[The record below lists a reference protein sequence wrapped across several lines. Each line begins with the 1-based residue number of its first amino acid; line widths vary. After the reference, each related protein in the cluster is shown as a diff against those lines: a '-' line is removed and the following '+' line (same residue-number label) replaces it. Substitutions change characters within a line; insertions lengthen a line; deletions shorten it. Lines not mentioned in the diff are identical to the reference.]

1 MSMKTR
7 VKWIDG
13 MAFMGESGTGHALVM
28 DGAPEYGGKNLGPR
42 PMEMLLLGLG
52 GCTAFDVVMILQ
64 KGRQPIEDC
73 QVEIE
78 AERAEDHPKVFTSV
92 HMRYLVK
99 GRGLSADAVNRA
111 VELSVEKY
119 CSATHII
126 NKTAAMTHEVVIEEL
141 D

>member
-1 MSMKTR
+1 MKTR

-42 PMEMLLLGLG
+42 PLEMLLLGLG

-78 AERAEDHPKVFTSV
+78 AERAEEHPKIFTKI

-99 GRGLSADAVNRA
+99 GRGLSAEAVNRA

-141 D
+141 G

>member
-28 DGAPEYGGKNLGPR
+28 DGAPENGGRNLGPR

-78 AERAEDHPKVFTSV
+78 AERAEDHPKVFTKV

-99 GRGLSADAVNRA
+99 GRGLSADAVHRA
-111 VELSVEKY
+111 VELSVDKY
-119 CSATHII
+119 CSATHVI

-141 D
+141 A

>member
-28 DGAPEYGGKNLGPR
+28 DGAPENGGRNLGPR
-42 PMEMLLLGLG
+42 PMELLLLGLG

-78 AERAEDHPKVFTSV
+78 AERAEDHPKVFTKV

-99 GRGLSADAVNRA
+99 GRGLSADAVHRA
-111 VELSVEKY
+111 VELSVDKY
-119 CSATHII
+119 CSATHVI
-126 NKTAAMTHEVVIEEL
+126 NKTATMTHEVVIEEL
-141 D
+141 A

>member
-28 DGAPEYGGKNLGPR
+28 DGAPENGGRNLGPR

-78 AERAEDHPKVFTSV
+78 AERAEDHPKIFTKV

-99 GRGLSADAVNRA
+99 GRGLSADAVHRA
-111 VELSVEKY
+111 VELSVDKY
-119 CSATHII
+119 CSATHVI

-141 D
+141 A

>member
-28 DGAPEYGGKNLGPR
+28 DGAPENGGRNLGPR

-78 AERAEDHPKVFTSV
+78 AERAEDHPKVFTKV

-99 GRGLSADAVNRA
+99 GRGLSADAVHRA
-111 VELSVEKY
+111 VELSVDKY
-119 CSATHII
+119 CSATHVI

-141 D
+141 T

>member
-1 MSMKTR
+1 MKTR

-28 DGAPEYGGKNLGPR
+28 DGAPENGGRNLGPR

-78 AERAEDHPKVFTSV
+78 AERAEDHPKVFTKV

-99 GRGLSADAVNRA
+99 GRGLSADAVHRA
-111 VELSVEKY
+111 VELSVDKY
-119 CSATHII
+119 CSATHVI

-141 D
+141 T

>member
-28 DGAPEYGGKNLGPR
+28 DGAPENGGRNLGPR
-42 PMEMLLLGLG
+42 PMELLLLGLG

-78 AERAEDHPKVFTSV
+78 AERAEDHPKVFTKV

-99 GRGLSADAVNRA
+99 GRGLSADAVHRA
-111 VELSVEKY
+111 VELSVDKY
-119 CSATHII
+119 CSATHVI

-141 D
+141 T

>member
-28 DGAPEYGGKNLGPR
+28 DGAPENGGRNLGPR
-42 PMEMLLLGLG
+42 PMELLLLGLG

-78 AERAEDHPKVFTSV
+78 AERAEDHPKVFTKV

-99 GRGLSADAVNRA
+99 GRGLSADAVHRA
-111 VELSVEKY
+111 VELSVDKY
-119 CSATHII
+119 CSATHVI

-141 D
+141 A

>member
-1 MSMKTR
+1 MKTR

-28 DGAPEYGGKNLGPR
+28 DGAPENGGRNLGPR

-78 AERAEDHPKVFTSV
+78 AERAEDHPKIFTKV

-99 GRGLSADAVNRA
+99 GRGLSADAVHRA
-111 VELSVEKY
+111 VELSVDKY
-119 CSATHII
+119 CSATHVI

-141 D
+141 A

>member
-28 DGAPEYGGKNLGPR
+28 DGAPENGGRNLGPR

-78 AERAEDHPKVFTSV
+78 AERAEDHPKVFTKV

-99 GRGLSADAVNRA
+99 GRGLSADAVHRA
-111 VELSVEKY
+111 VELSVDKY
-119 CSATHII
+119 CSATHVI

-141 D
+141 G